1 MDKSEYYI
9 MLRKLVDQGHGW
21 DAIKD
26 ITKLMEV
33 AWENHEKVVREAVW
47 ERRVVRKVIA
57 SDKGYK
63 HKVETLRDILGDDE
77 DGK

>member
-1 MDKSEYYI
+1 MNKSEYYTI
-9 MLRKLVDQGHGW
+9 IHKLVEDGHGW

-33 AWENHEKVVREAVW
+33 AWENHEKVVREAMW
-47 ERRVVRKVIA
+47 ERRVVRKVIT
-57 SDKGYK
+57 SDKGHK